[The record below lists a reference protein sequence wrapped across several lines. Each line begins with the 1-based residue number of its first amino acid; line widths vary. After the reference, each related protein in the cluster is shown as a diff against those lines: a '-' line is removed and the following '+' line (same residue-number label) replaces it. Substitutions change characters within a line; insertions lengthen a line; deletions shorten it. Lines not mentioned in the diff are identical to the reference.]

1 MEAFIFLP
9 FMFLAMFSVSSTQ
22 PLKTS
27 VFKVGDSPEPA
38 LILERENEAN
48 QQGGQKEP
56 KRETRSNT
64 QGKPGPLI
72 LQGQP
77 EYSIQSGKP
86 ENFKQKGRPG
96 VFNQP
101 GSLQGNSGQSNQ
113 KGNPEA
119 SNEQGKPG
127 SFSQQGKPGSS
138 SQHGKPGSSSQQ
150 GESGSSSQQG
160 KPGSS
165 SQQGKP
171 GSSSQQGKPGSSS
184 QQGEPG
190 SSSQQGKPGSSSQQG
205 EPGSSS
211 QQGKPG
217 SSSQQGNPGSSSQQG
232 EPGSSSQQGKPG
244 SSSQKGKTG
253 LSRQQRKSKSFYNQE
268 ERKTGVNPLND
279 NTMEIQTGRT
289 SNKNPTGKT
298 KCQSKYE
305 PVCGSDGKTYGNR
318 CAFNEAKRPTAES
331 TLEPTKA
338 SGHRRPA
345 HLRART
351 QLYLSVRR
359 SSPRIPWAL
368 ALPSRKPAQASGA
381 ASPSRGQTPPQ
392 SHSLQTGLPTESQT
406 LPWNQLGPG
415 PARLQFNTSFRIPQ
429 TPNPTVS
436 GTSPALTL
444 ALGPLILQPDSR
456 TQLCL
461 PISQH

>member
-38 LILERENEAN
+38 LILETENEAN

-77 EYSIQSGKP
+77 GYSIQPGKP
-86 ENFKQKGRPG
+86 ENFKQKGKPG

-127 SFSQQGKPGSS
+127 SSSQQGKP
-138 SQHGKPGSSSQQ
+138 
-150 GESGSSSQQG
+150 GSSSQQG

-205 EPGSSS
+205 KPGSSS
-211 QQGKPG
+211 QQGK
-217 SSSQQGNPGSSSQQG
+217 PGSSSQQG

-305 PVCGSDGKTYGNR
+305 PVCGSDGKTYGNL
-318 CAFNEAKRPTAES
+318 CAFNEAKSLTLQQTTAES
-331 TLEPTKA
+331 TSEPTKA

-368 ALPSRKPAQASGA
+368 ALPSRKPAHASGA

-429 TPNPTVS
+429 TPSPTVS
-436 GTSPALTL
+436 GTSLALTL
-444 ALGPLILQPDSR
+444 ALGPLGPATRL
-456 TQLCL
+456 
-461 PISQH
+461 

>member
-77 EYSIQSGKP
+77 GYSNQPGKP

-101 GSLQGNSGQSNQ
+101 GSLQGNSGLSNQ

-127 SFSQQGKPGSS
+127 SWSS
-138 SQHGKPGSSSQQ
+138 SQP
-150 GESGSSSQQG
+150 
-160 KPGSS
+160 
-165 SQQGKP
+165 
-171 GSSSQQGKPGSSS
+171 GKPGSSS

-190 SSSQQGKPGSSSQQG
+190 SSSQPGKPGSSSQ
-205 EPGSSS
+205 P
-211 QQGKPG
+211 GKPG
-217 SSSQQGNPGSSSQQG
+217 SSSQPG
-232 EPGSSSQQGKPG
+232 EPG

-305 PVCGSDGKTYGNR
+305 PVCGSDGKTYGNH
-318 CAFNEAKRPTAES
+318 CAFSEAKR
-331 TLEPTKA
+331 
-338 SGHRRPA
+338 
-345 HLRART
+345 
-351 QLYLSVRR
+351 LSNGK
-359 SSPRIPWAL
+359 L
-368 ALPSRKPAQASGA
+368 
-381 ASPSRGQTPPQ
+381 
-392 SHSLQTGLPTESQT
+392 SLNHEGK
-406 LPWNQLGPG
+406 
-415 PARLQFNTSFRIPQ
+415 
-429 TPNPTVS
+429 
-436 GTSPALTL
+436 
-444 ALGPLILQPDSR
+444 
-456 TQLCL
+456 C
-461 PISQH
+461 